1 GSEFYAL
8 HGQLGANVPKVD
20 FAKAKALYTLIGQAN
35 DQSLI
40 QSCHDLSD
48 GGLAVALAEA
58 TFGYNCGARI
68 DLPETGLALPVQ
80 LFSESH
86 SRFLATVAPEDVL
99 AFEQLLGS
107 RATRL
112 GIVTKD
118 VRLVVRH
125 GGREVISA
133 DTDVLRSLWT
143 NGPVNKLLGVAS
155 KENLSHSNSL

>member
-1 GSEFYAL
+1 
-8 HGQLGANVPKVD
+8 
-20 FAKAKALYTLIGQAN
+20 
-35 DQSLI
+35 
-40 QSCHDLSD
+40 
-48 GGLAVALAEA
+48 
-58 TFGYNCGARI
+58 
-68 DLPETGLALPVQ
+68 LALPVQ

-86 SRFLATVAPEDVL
+86 SRFLATVAPEDVV